1 MLTQKHGRNNPQ
13 RPIIKPMRHLKRLT
27 IIALPITFLL
37 LTSACE
43 TVPAVRETR
52 AWHGETP
59 IYATYR
65 FGKLN
70 AELPPGYAIETVNAA
85 TRAMLHRQGHI
96 IEEYAVSPSDGRIVA
111 LSNGSSSYDKIKV
124 ATRYEGGGVLMQ
136 VNIDPATENR
146 TRAVFESIVQT
157 LGI

>member
-1 MLTQKHGRNNPQ
+1 MRTRN
-13 RPIIKPMRHLKRLT
+13 T
-27 IIALPITFLL
+27 TLL
-37 LTSACE
+37 LLLPALLATTLLSACE

-65 FGKLN
+65 FGRLN
-70 AELPPGYAIETVNAA
+70 AELPPGHAIESVNAA

-96 IEEYAVSPSDGRIVA
+96 IEEFAVTPTDGRIVA
-111 LSNGSSSYDKIKV
+111 LGSGGMSYKKIKV
-124 ATRYEGGGVLMQ
+124 TTRYEGGGVLMEIN
-136 VNIDPATENR
+136 VDPATENR

-157 LGI
+157 MGI

>member
-1 MLTQKHGRNNPQ
+1 MRQCSLTLLILIP
-13 RPIIKPMRHLKRLT
+13 
-27 IIALPITFLL
+27 ALLVPLGG
-37 LTSACE
+37 CE

-59 IYATYR
+59 VYATYR
-65 FGKLN
+65 LGRLN
-70 AELPPGYAIETVNAA
+70 AELPPGYSIETVNAA
-85 TRAMLHRQGHI
+85 TRVMLHRQGHI
-96 IEEYAVSPSDGRIVA
+96 IEEYAVTPSDGRIIA

-124 ATRYEGGGVLMQ
+124 TTRYEGGGVLMQ
-136 VNIDPATENR
+136 VNIDPSTENR